1 MSRDDNSMRVIA
13 ITNQKG
19 GVGKTTTS
27 VNLSVGLSAMKKK
40 VLLVDLDPQGNS
52 SIGLGIK
59 LKDSDKTICNVLLK
73 EATIPEVVQH
83 VACGI
88 DVLPASQILTIA
100 EVRMLNLSN
109 REQVLKLALVDLDY
123 DYVLIDCPPSLNILT
138 LNALVAANSVLIPVQ
153 CEYYALEGLASLLGT
168 IRKVRSG
175 VNPDLDIEG
184 VVRTMYDG
192 RNLLT
197 RDVSDKLQQHF
208 RDKLFETVIPRN
220 VRLAE
225 APSHGKAALRY
236 DKNSQGAIAYLA
248 LAAELIKRE
257 LVGSSL

>member
-1 MSRDDNSMRVIA
+1 MKVIA

-27 VNLSVGLSAMKKK
+27 VNLSVGLAAMNKK
-40 VLLVDLDPQGNS
+40 VLLIDLDPQGNS
-52 SIGLGIK
+52 SIGLGIR
-59 LKDSDKTICNVLLK
+59 LTESDKTICNVLLK
-73 EATIPEVVQH
+73 ESSVAEVARS
-83 VACGI
+83 VACGV
-88 DVLPASQILTIA
+88 DVLPASQMLTVA
-100 EVRMLNLSN
+100 EVRMLGMGHK
-109 REQVLKLALVDLDY
+109 EQVLKTALDGLDY

-138 LNALVAANSVLIPVQ
+138 LNAMVAANSVLIPVQ
-153 CEYYALEGLASLLGT
+153 CEYYALEGLASLLST
-168 IRKVRSG
+168 IRRIRST
-175 VNPDLDIEG
+175 VNSHLEIEG

-208 RDKLFETVIPRN
+208 QDKLFETVIPRN

-236 DKNSQGAIAYLA
+236 DKHSQGAIAYLA
-248 LAAELIKRE
+248 LAAELTKRE
-257 LVGSSL
+257 LVRG

>member
-1 MSRDDNSMRVIA
+1 MKVIA

-27 VNLSVGLSAMKKK
+27 VNLSVALAAMQKK

-52 SIGLGIK
+52 SIGLGIR
-59 LKDSDKTICNVLLK
+59 LSERDKNVCHVLLQ
-73 EATIPEVVQH
+73 EVELLQAVQS

-88 DVLPASQILTIA
+88 DVVPASQMLTIA
-100 EVRMLNLSN
+100 EVRMLTLSQK
-109 REQVLKLALVDLDY
+109 EQVLKTALSGVDY
-123 DYVLIDCPPSLNILT
+123 DYVLIDCPPSLNTLT
-138 LNALVAANSVLIPVQ
+138 LNALVAASSVLIPVQ
-153 CEYYALEGLASLLGT
+153 CEYYALEGLASLLST
-168 IRKVRSG
+168 IRRIRST
-175 VNPDLDIEG
+175 VNADLQIEG

-197 RDVSDKLQQHF
+197 RDVSLKLEQHF
-208 RDKLFETVIPRN
+208 KDKLFDTVIPRN

-236 DKNSQGAIAYLA
+236 DKTSQGAIAYLA
-248 LAAELIKRE
+248 LAAELLKRE
-257 LVGSSL
+257 KVEG